1 MGEKHAAQTAAL
13 GGAVYGQTTD
23 ESVRYGM
30 AWQPSRQ
37 PLGRGEQLDRR
48 STQRVEA
55 EHRIGASGG
64 ADERPAY
71 AAPNILAASLS
82 RKFIRSLFAMFV
94 TLVFASFFQV
104 SVNA

>member
-1 MGEKHAAQTAAL
+1 M
-13 GGAVYGQTTD
+13 
-23 ESVRYGM
+23 
-30 AWQPSRQ
+30 
-37 PLGRGEQLDRR
+37 
-48 STQRVEA
+48 EA

-82 RKFIRSLFAMFV
+82 RKFIRSLFAVFV